1 MTSLCKKESICAV
14 HEKQTQAKQ
23 LSVKQV
29 RQHGAR
35 LQVTDSDG
43 ITMRKRLATQP
54 ERAFRDLTKRLDAPP
69 NGPAEQNDQPFPM
82 RFRAQP
88 RADKTGGVPE
98 CSRRDRMRVVIAEE
112 GAHRTVVDIRPD
124 VVDLEQFTIVVGV
137 GCFKKI
143 SHWGIA
149 LKKNRILRQQQ
160 GRKVLSEV
168 KECLDVL
175 IEQKCLIL

>member
-1 MTSLCKKESICAV
+1 
-14 HEKQTQAKQ
+14 
-23 LSVKQV
+23 
-29 RQHGAR
+29 
-35 LQVTDSDG
+35 
-43 ITMRKRLATQP
+43 
-54 ERAFRDLTKRLDAPP
+54 
-69 NGPAEQNDQPFPM
+69 
-82 RFRAQP
+82 
-88 RADKTGGVPE
+88 
-98 CSRRDRMRVVIAEE
+98 MRVVIAEE

-124 VVDLEQFTIVVGV
+124 VVDLEQFTIVGV
-137 GCFKKI
+137 GCFKEI

>member
-1 MTSLCKKESICAV
+1 
-14 HEKQTQAKQ
+14 
-23 LSVKQV
+23 
-29 RQHGAR
+29 
-35 LQVTDSDG
+35 
-43 ITMRKRLATQP
+43 
-54 ERAFRDLTKRLDAPP
+54 
-69 NGPAEQNDQPFPM
+69 
-82 RFRAQP
+82 
-88 RADKTGGVPE
+88 
-98 CSRRDRMRVVIAEE
+98 MRVVIAEE

-124 VVDLEQFTIVVGV
+124 VVDLEQFTIVGV

-175 IEQKCLIL
+175 LERKRVHGLNMAVQRGGLSMLSVYDIQVQFCVCKQARCGLPPRLAAVRAPLENVQRQWL